1 MKYIT
6 YNNNIIPYLD
16 ENILHI
22 IYTKIDNIYTRRNFR
37 EAFKKLIEFKKT
49 ARDIIQDNLEQQY
62 VNTISRMI
70 KHPGDMI
77 VELPFK
83 TLYAI
88 IVLSNTNINMYDENQ
103 KICVQYLYS
112 IYSSLIILHG
122 DRYLLCFQ

>member
-16 ENILHI
+16 ENILYI
-22 IYTKIDNIYTRRNFR
+22 IYSKLDDIYTRRNFR
-37 EAFKKLIEFKKT
+37 EAFKKLVEFKKT
-49 ARDIIQDNLEQQY
+49 ARDIIQDNLERQY

-103 KICVQYLYS
+103 QICIQYLYS

>member
-6 YNNNIIPYLD
+6 YNNIIPYLD

-22 IYTKIDNIYTRRNFR
+22 IYSKLDDIYTRRNFR
-37 EAFKKLIEFKKT
+37 EVFKKLVEFKKT

-77 VELPFK
+77 IEFPFK

-88 IVLSNTNINMYDENQ
+88 IVLSNTNINMYDKNQ
-103 KICVQYLYS
+103 QICIQYLYS

>member
-1 MKYIT
+1 
-6 YNNNIIPYLD
+6 
-16 ENILHI
+16 
-22 IYTKIDNIYTRRNFR
+22 
-37 EAFKKLIEFKKT
+37 
-49 ARDIIQDNLEQQY
+49 
-62 VNTISRMI
+62 MI

>member
-6 YNNNIIPYLD
+6 YNNIIPYLD

-22 IYTKIDNIYTRRNFR
+22 IYSKLDDIYTRRNFR

-49 ARDIIQDNLEQQY
+49 ARDIIQDNLEKQY

-77 VELPFK
+77 IEFPFK

-103 KICVQYLYS
+103 QICIQYLYS

>member
-77 VELPFK
+77 IEFPFK

>member
-1 MKYIT
+1 MI
-6 YNNNIIPYLD
+6 NIPYLD

-37 EAFKKLIEFKKT
+37 EAFKKLIKFKKT
-49 ARDIIQDNLEQQY
+49 YRDIIQDQLENQY
-62 VNTISRMI
+62 INTVSMMI

-77 VELPFK
+77 IEFPFK

-88 IVLSNTNINMYDENQ
+88 IVLSNTNINMYDKNQ
-103 KICVQYLYS
+103 QICIQYLYS

>member
-37 EAFKKLIEFKKT
+37 EAFKKLIEFNKT
-49 ARDIIQDNLEQQY
+49 ARDIIQDHLEQQY
-62 VNTISRMI
+62 INTVSKMI
-70 KHPGDMI
+70 KHPGDII
-77 VELPFK
+77 VEFPFK

>member
-6 YNNNIIPYLD
+6 YNNIIPYLD

-22 IYTKIDNIYTRRNFR
+22 IYSKLDDIYTRRNFR

-77 VELPFK
+77 IEFPFK

-103 KICVQYLYS
+103 QICIQYLYS

>member
-37 EAFKKLIEFKKT
+37 EAFIKLVEFKKT

-77 VELPFK
+77 IEFPFK
-83 TLYAI
+83 TLYVI
-88 IVLSNTNINMYDENQ
+88 IVLSINSINVTDIKQ
-103 KICVQYLYS
+103 RKCIQYLCNTYN
-112 IYSSLIILHG
+112 SLTLLEG
-122 DRYLLCFQ
+122 DRYLLCFH

>member
-6 YNNNIIPYLD
+6 YNNIIPYLD

-37 EAFKKLIEFKKT
+37 EAFKKLVEFKKT

-103 KICVQYLYS
+103 QICIQYLYS

>member
-37 EAFKKLIEFKKT
+37 EAFKKLVEFKKT

-103 KICVQYLYS
+103 QICIQYLYS